1 MMWLAFL
8 LQTAA
13 VPLPAAQDATAR
25 GATLTPASTPT
36 PTPTPTPVETRTDG
50 SQRWSIMSCPKGAPS
65 SDILVCG
72 NRDALAFEGPAA
84 GRGANRDMSAA
95 NALALQSTPCAARV
109 GGCQVGFNVLGP
121 PTMLVRIIQKLVKP
135 SSDCCE
141 GGDATNPLSLVRDV
155 AKGVK
160 GAAAGKV
167 DKSNRVAIPLDD
179 PAPVAGA
186 IATPA
191 APKPVDGEPSVP
203 SASPSGS

>member
-1 MMWLAFL
+1 MMWLAIL
-8 LQTAA
+8 LQTATIA
-13 VPLPAAQDATAR
+13 MPAAQEAGAATPVA
-25 GATLTPASTPT
+25 A
-36 PTPTPTPVETRTDG
+36 PVETRADG
-50 SQRWSIMSCPKGAPS
+50 SQRWSIMSCGKGVPA
-65 SDILVCG
+65 SDVLVCG
-72 NRDALAFEGPAA
+72 SRDADAFEGPAP
-84 GRGANRDMSAA
+84 GRGANREMSAA

-109 GGCQVGFNVLGP
+109 GGCQVGFNILGP

-191 APKPVDGEPSVP
+191 AAKPVGGEPSVP